1 MVSATTPRWLVA
13 ALVLLCASPASAQ
26 SVEDVLG
33 RYSGP
38 NAEGYLQP
46 LADVLGAALGSG
58 WARSAD
64 IQSGFHLRL
73 SVIAA
78 GAPISGDARTFAG
91 TTEDFDPVTT
101 VDAPTIF
108 GSTET
113 VAVPGV
119 GGTSYRFAGGID
131 ADLAGT
137 LIPQVTIGTV
147 AGTEAMVRW
156 FSVDLGDD
164 FGSVSQL
171 GLGARHDVDRYFGES
186 LPVELAAG
194 VYWQSFEIGSVVDA
208 TTFTGMVHTS
218 WSTSVLTL
226 FGGLG
231 YETSSVDVSYTPEG
245 QTTGIDVALDGANS
259 VRATA
264 GLGLHLWLF
273 GIFADYTVASQSA
286 FTLGVEVGR

>member
-1 MVSATTPRWLVA
+1 MVSAKTPRWLVS

-78 GAPISGDARTFAG
+78 GAPISG
-91 TTEDFDPVTT
+91 
-101 VDAPTIF
+101 DAPTIF